1 MPWYLPSVRHVAA
14 IDNAE
19 GYTCERCGAVWVF
32 VACDDCA
39 TRFHMRPGTT
49 EWTCP
54 ECGHEHG
61 GVTMGELAP
70 DDIAPPH
77 SAGDGAQDVA
87 AAAGGARG
95 RRTEAGRRPTRG
107 RLAADRGRRHRGR
120 HRRLR
125 SRCRRWGTRARRPR
139 PPAAPAS
146 LSTTEALCL
155 HLRDLQTL
163 REDALTRLAGTLA
176 ADADAVAA
184 GGDADLAVKV
194 RTLRRA
200 VLEYR
205 DALAAQADTT
215 EATVRSPQAY
225 SSMPC

>member
-1 MPWYLPSVRHVAA
+1 MLVTCPRCATSQRSTT
-14 IDNAE
+14 D
-19 GYTCERCGAVWVF
+19 GYTCERCGSTWVF

-39 TRFHMRPGTT
+39 ARFHMRPGTT

-77 SAGDGAQDVA
+77 PAGDGAREVA
-87 AAAGGARG
+87 ATAGGARG
-95 RRTEAGRRPTRG
+95 TRTEAGRRPTRE
-107 RLAADRGRRHRGR
+107 RLALIAVIGIVAVIGASFALSALGATGASTD
-120 HRRLR
+120 
-125 SRCRRWGTRARRPR
+125 STSP
-139 PPAAPAS
+139 PAS

-176 ADADAVAA
+176 GDADAVAA
-184 GGDADLAVKV
+184 GGDADLAAKV

-215 EATVRSPQAY
+215 EATDAIAAAY